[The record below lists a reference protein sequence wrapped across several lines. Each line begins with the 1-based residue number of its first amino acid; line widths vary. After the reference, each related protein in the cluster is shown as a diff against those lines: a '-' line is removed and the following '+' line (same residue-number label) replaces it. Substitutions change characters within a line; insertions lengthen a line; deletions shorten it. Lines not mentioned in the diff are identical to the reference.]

1 MEFFHGTKIDFLS
14 KRALFFFASLAINLL
29 GIVFVFV
36 AKPEFGIDFVG
47 GTEMAVRIQGAAN
60 QTDKVRLAMD
70 NAKYTNTQIKSYG
83 QPEEYLIRVPN
94 SAALNLTQSLTQAL
108 QTQFPQNTITILK
121 TNTIGPKV
129 GAELRQDAVLAVGL
143 AIIAILAY
151 VAFRFDF
158 LFGLGAVV
166 ALIHDVILAV
176 VLSVA
181 FNKLHIIH
189 LEINQDIIAAIL
201 TVLGFSIHDKVI
213 IFDRIRENREKH
225 KNITLIELLNLSINE
240 TLSRTVNTV
249 LTAALVL
256 LVIVGFG
263 GEVLQG
269 FAFVML
275 VGFVTGVYSSVYVAG
290 SFVVWYLE
298 NIRKVDVAHV
308 AHTVALKARA

>member
-14 KRALFFFASLAINLL
+14 KRALFFFASLAINVL

-83 QPEEYLIRVPN
+83 KPEEYLIRVPN

-225 KNITLIELLNLSINE
+225 KNITLMELLNLSINE

-290 SFVVWYLE
+290 SFVVWWLM
-298 NIRKVDVAHV
+298 
-308 AHTVALKARA
+308 

>member
-1 MEFFHGTKIDFLS
+1 M
-14 KRALFFFASLAINLL
+14 FFFLSLAINVL

-47 GTEMAVRIQGAAN
+47 GTELAVRIQGAAN

-108 QTQFPQNTITILK
+108 QTQFPQNTITVLK

-129 GAELRQDAVLAVGL
+129 GAELRQDAILAVGL
-143 AIIAILAY
+143 AIVAILAY

-213 IFDRIRENREKH
+213 IFDRIRENRD
-225 KNITLIELLNLSINE
+225 KNKNMTLLELLNLSINE

-249 LTAALVL
+249 MTAALVL

-298 NIRKVDVAHV
+298 NIRKIDVAHV

>member
-1 MEFFHGTKIDFLS
+1 M
-14 KRALFFFASLAINLL
+14 FFFLSLAINVL
-29 GIVFVFV
+29 GIIFVFV
-36 AKPEFGIDFVG
+36 VKPEFGIDFVG
-47 GTEMAVRIQGAAN
+47 GTELAVRIQGAAN

-70 NAKYTNTQIKSYG
+70 NAKFTNTQIKSYG

-94 SAALNLTQSLTQAL
+94 SAALNLTQTLTQAL
-108 QTQFPQNTITILK
+108 QTQFSQNTITVLR

-129 GAELRQDAVLAVGL
+129 GAELRQNALLAVVL

-213 IFDRIRENREKH
+213 IFDRIRENRD
-225 KNITLIELLNLSINE
+225 KNKNLTLIELLNLSTNE

>member
-14 KRALFFFASLAINLL
+14 KRAMFFFLSLAINVL
-29 GIVFVFV
+29 GIIFVFV
-36 AKPEFGIDFVG
+36 VKPEFGIDFVG
-47 GTEMAVRIQGAAN
+47 GTELAVRIQGAAN

-70 NAKYTNTQIKSYG
+70 NAKFTNTQIKSYG

-94 SAALNLTQSLTQAL
+94 SAALNLTQTLTQAL
-108 QTQFPQNTITILK
+108 QTQFSQNTITVLR

-129 GAELRQDAVLAVGL
+129 GAELRQNALLAVVL

-213 IFDRIRENREKH
+213 IFDRIRENRD
-225 KNITLIELLNLSINE
+225 KNKNLTLIELLNLSTNE